1 MTIGE
6 RLGQELDGKGM
17 SAPLTAELTG
27 QKNREVISWL
37 ADEGEPYAQA
47 LSRLADAG
55 VDILFVL
62 TGRSGPRNQT
72 EFALIHDYRICDQAG
87 QEKIIKAIAE
97 AVADTKKDEIK
108 LDLTSAGQ

>member
-27 QKNREVISWL
+27 QKNREVVSWL

-47 LSRLADAG
+47 LSRLSDAG
-55 VDILFVL
+55 VDIFFVL
-62 TGRSGPRNQT
+62 TGKTGPRNQS
-72 EFALIHDYRICDQAG
+72 ESALIHDYRVCNQAG
-87 QEKIIKAIAE
+87 QEKILKVVSE
-97 AVADTKKDEIK
+97 VVADTKKDEIK
-108 LDLTSAGQ
+108 LDLISTGQ